1 MNQTTALMNI
11 NKLNVE
17 NKVLETVIEMLK
29 SELDELEKKE
39 VDTFD
44 WGRCAGLRTAITKV
58 EQRKLRNYERITEYY
73 SKGW

>member
-11 NKLNVE
+11 NKLNAE
-17 NKVLETVIEMLK
+17 NKVLDSVIETLK
-29 SELDELEKKE
+29 SERTELEKKE

-58 EQRKLRNYERITEYY
+58 EQRKIRNYERITEYY

>member
-11 NKLNVE
+11 NKLNAE
-17 NKVLETVIEMLK
+17 NKVLDAVIETLK
-29 SELDELEKKE
+29 SERTELEKKE

-58 EQRKLRNYERITEYY
+58 EQRKIRNYERITEYY